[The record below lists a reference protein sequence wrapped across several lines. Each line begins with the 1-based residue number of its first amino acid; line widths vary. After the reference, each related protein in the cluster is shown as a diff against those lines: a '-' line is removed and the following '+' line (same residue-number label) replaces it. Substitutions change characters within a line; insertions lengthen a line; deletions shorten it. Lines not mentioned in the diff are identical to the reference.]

1 MHDAGAE
8 GVATSGESLTAAEEG
23 VDQGAARGAGTGV
36 HGHAGGL
43 VDGNDVVV
51 FVKDVESNGLGFDA
65 QRGAGLDL
73 DLDALPGAEAVRT
86 FGWAGI
92 DEHKA
97 GFDEFL
103 DASAADV
110 AEARSDLL
118 VESLPCFA
126 FGSDEFMNRG
136 LVALSHA
143 VIVAAPVNCALDP
156 PWSKE
161 HGQNWMWRRG
171 NELIPLSWLAVC

>member
-1 MHDAGAE
+1 M
-8 GVATSGESLTAAEEG
+8 
-23 VDQGAARGAGTGV
+23 
-36 HGHAGGL
+36 
-43 VDGNDVVV
+43 
-51 FVKDVESNGLGFDA
+51 
-65 QRGAGLDL
+65 DL
-73 DLDALPGAEAVRT
+73 DLDALAFAQAVST
-86 FGWAGI
+86 FGWARI

-118 VESLPCFA
+118 IEALPCFA

-143 VIVAAPVNCALDP
+143 VIVAAPVNCALDAL
-156 PWSKE
+156 WSKE
-161 HGQNWMWRRG
+161 HGQNWMWPRG
-171 NELIPLSWLAVC
+171 KASLFTQLACCLVTSEAWCLWKKRTSMMMRAAPIVMAESATLKAGQW

>member
-1 MHDAGAE
+1 
-8 GVATSGESLTAAEEG
+8 
-23 VDQGAARGAGTGV
+23 
-36 HGHAGGL
+36 
-43 VDGNDVVV
+43 
-51 FVKDVESNGLGFDA
+51 
-65 QRGAGLDL
+65 LDL
-73 DLDALPGAEAVRT
+73 DLDALAFAQAVST
-86 FGWAGI
+86 FGWARI

-118 VESLPCFA
+118 IEALPCFA

-143 VIVAAPVNCALDP
+143 VIVAAPVNCALGAL
-156 PWSKE
+156 WSKE
-161 HGQNWMWRRG
+161 HGQNWMWPRG
-171 NELIPLSWLAVC
+171 